1 VASKHDAKRAR
12 ENMWVTFD
20 NLKRSNGGRPKYEGK
35 GHVHANC
42 AGALPRSLAERLT
55 ALANASETAAASE

>member
-1 VASKHDAKRAR
+1 MASKHDAKRAR

-35 GHVHANC
+35 QHAHELC
-42 AGALPRSLAERLT
+42 AGALPRGVAQRLV
-55 ALANASETAAASE
+55 ALTTPASE